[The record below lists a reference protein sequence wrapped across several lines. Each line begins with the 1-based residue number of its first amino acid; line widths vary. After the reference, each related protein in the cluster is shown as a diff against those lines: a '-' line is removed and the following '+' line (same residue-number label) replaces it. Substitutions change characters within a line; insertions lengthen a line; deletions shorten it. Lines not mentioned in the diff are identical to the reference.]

1 MKQFNFKTLLSLSA
15 LIVVLFAT
23 SLTAQAQTPAVSIDV
38 KNVSVKDFFKAIEA
52 ESGYTF
58 AYVDSEID
66 LNKNVS
72 VNAQNKS
79 ITSVV
84 AEVLPGMNVEIK
96 DKKIVLTAKP
106 KTAPA
111 AQNNVAATRTVTGK
125 VLDQNGDPVIG
136 AMVVLA
142 GTTNGAS
149 TDLDGNYSL
158 TIKKNNAVLE
168 VSSIG
173 YQTTRV
179 ALNDHQVKADLIMP
193 TEVTRLDDVVVI
205 GYGVQNK
212 RDVTTAI
219 TSIKA
224 EEFKTLPT
232 ADFRDAMAAKMPGVQ
247 VLTLGGQPDGNVS
260 IRVRGIQSAT
270 SGNDPLYVIDG
281 VPCDARAFAN
291 LDGSDIESLEVLKD
305 ASAAAIY
312 GSRGSCGVVLIT
324 TKRGSSEKPVVS
336 YDGQFSLSEVA
347 KKIEMLDA
355 YEWAEMYVEA
365 RNGAYLKEQ
374 PTGSLGDPASSR
386 NSTYARIKPQI
397 LAYLHDETGT
407 LTNTDWQD
415 EIFRTAQT
423 HKHSV
428 SVSAR
433 TKNYNYYVG
442 ANFLQREGT
451 IIGSDFQR
459 FGARMNL
466 DGKRNRLK
474 YGISFS
480 PSYSKTNYIN
490 AEAQYN
496 ADGVIAAALTTP
508 PVHPVYN
515 ADGSYN
521 WDMMGLFKKEDNIGV
536 GDTQTNVTLNAVAL
550 ATEIDDIREKINLIG
565 NAYVGIE
572 LIKGLEYKLSLGGDF
587 YSYNRNYYRPSYLP
601 VANVKNLLSNR
612 DVDKTQD
619 GLSSVGIVASTP
631 TATYNS
637 NQYFHWNLSNQLSY
651 NKKIGDHSISAVAAY
666 EAEMESIKTAT
677 IKGVG
682 VAGDDKIRTTKG
694 KTLSVDDCLN
704 NAYAYTFASWL
715 VRAQYSYKGR
725 YMLSA
730 SLRGD
735 GSSRFAPNTR
745 WGYFPAASF
754 GWRISDEDFMKGA
767 AWINDMKIR
776 ASVGQTGNAQIG
788 NSEYLALYGTATL
801 DLGNGLVNQVY
812 PNQIANN
819 DLGWE
824 KNTQYNIGFDATL
837 WNGALNATVDAYYSR
852 TTDMLFDVPVSS
864 VSGLT
869 SSNMN
874 IGSMQNKGIELNLS
888 SRKQIGD
895 FSYEING
902 NFSLNRNKVLSLGD
916 EDAPIIKESSYA
928 GGYYITQ
935 VGKPVGCY
943 YLMVQDGVFHNQ
955 EELDSYPHFDE
966 TLVGDFRFVD
976 TDGDGVLEKDEDR
989 QIVGNYMPDFYY
1001 GFGFQLGYKGFD
1013 LVANFQ
1019 GVYGNEILNLERRYL
1034 CNMEASFNMM
1044 KESLQRFPY
1053 GELNRATRK
1062 STGNNGACTSTFH
1075 IEDGSY
1081 LRLQTLSLGY
1091 TFPNRWLHKA
1101 NVSNLR
1107 IYLQGSNLLTF
1118 TNYTGYNPEVNRRA
1132 DDALRPGEDY
1142 CSYPV
1147 PRTFTLGLSFN
1158 L

>member
-1 MKQFNFKTLLSLSA
+1 MAMMS
-15 LIVVLFAT
+15 LFAVVAAIF
-23 SLTAQAQTPAVSIDV
+23 TASFTVYAQDV
-38 KNVSVKDFFKAIEA
+38 KEVS
-52 ESGYTF
+52 
-58 AYVDSEID
+58 
-66 LNKNVS
+66 
-72 VNAQNKS
+72 
-79 ITSVV
+79 
-84 AEVLPGMNVEIK
+84 
-96 DKKIVLTAKP
+96 
-106 KTAPA
+106 A
-111 AQNNVAATRTVTGK
+111 AQRTVTGK
-125 VLDQNGDPVIG
+125 VVDQDGNPVIG
-136 AMVVLA
+136 AMVVLS
-142 GTTNGAS
+142 GTTNGAV
-149 TDLDGNYSL
+149 TDLDGRYSL
-158 TIKKNNAVLE
+158 TIKQNNATLE
-168 VSSIG
+168 LSSIG
-173 YQTTRV
+173 YETIKLS
-179 ALNDHQVKADLIMP
+179 LNDHQVKADAVMP
-193 TEVTRLDDVVVI
+193 TEALKLDDVVVI

-224 EEFKTLPT
+224 DEFKSLPT

-247 VLTLGGQPDGNVS
+247 VLALGGQPDGNVS
-260 IRVRGIQSAT
+260 VRVRGIQSAT

-312 GSRGSCGVVLIT
+312 GSRGSCGVILIT
-324 TKRGSSEKPVVS
+324 TKRGSSEKPVVT
-336 YDGQFSLSEVA
+336 YDGQFSLSQVA
-347 KKIEMLDA
+347 KKIDMLNA
-355 YEWAEMYVEA
+355 YEWAELYVEA

-374 PTGSLGDPASSR
+374 PTGSIGDPASSR
-386 NSTYARIKPQI
+386 SSAYARIKPQI
-397 LAYLHDETGT
+397 LAYLYDETGT
-407 LTNTDWQD
+407 LTDTDWQD
-415 EIFRTAQT
+415 AIFRTAQT

-466 DGKRNRLK
+466 DGKRGRLK
-474 YGISFS
+474 YGMSFS
-480 PSYSKTNYIN
+480 PSWSKTNHID

-515 ADGSYN
+515 DDGSYN

-536 GDTQTNVTLNAVAL
+536 GDTQTNVTLNPVAL
-550 ATEIDDIREKINLIG
+550 ANEIDDIREKINLVG
-565 NAYVGIE
+565 NAYVAIE
-572 LIKGLEYKLSLGGDF
+572 FIKGLEYKLSLGGDF
-587 YSYNRNYYRPSYLP
+587 YSYNRNYYRPSYIP
-601 VANVKNLLSNR
+601 DANVKNLISNR
-612 DVDKTQD
+612 DADNTQD

-631 TATYNS
+631 NATYNS
-637 NQYFHWNLSNQLSY
+637 NQYFHWNISNQISY
-651 NKKIGDHSISAVAAY
+651 SKKFGDHSLNAVAAY
-666 EAEMESIKTAT
+666 EAEKQNVKTAT
-677 IKGVG
+677 IKGEG

-704 NAYAYTFASWL
+704 NQYSYTFASWL
-715 VRAQYSYKGR
+715 VRAQYSYLGR
-725 YMLSA
+725 YMVSA
-730 SLRGD
+730 SIRGD
-735 GSSRFAPNTR
+735 ASSRFAPNTR

-754 GWRISDEDFMKGA
+754 GWRISDESFMKDA
-767 AWINDMKIR
+767 SWINDMKIR

-788 NSEYLALYGTATL
+788 NSEYLALYGSATL

-824 KNTQYNIGFDATL
+824 KNTQYNVGIDATL
-837 WNGALNATVDAYYSR
+837 WDGLLNANIDLYYSK

-955 EELDSYPHFDE
+955 EELDTYPHFAE

-1075 IEDGSY
+1075 LEDGSY
-1081 LRLQTLSLGY
+1081 LRLQNLSLGY
-1091 TFPNRWLHKA
+1091 TFPNRWFHNK
-1101 NVSNLR
+1101 VSNLR
-1107 IYLQGSNLLTF
+1107 VYLQGSNLVTF

-1142 CSYPV
+1142 CSYPI